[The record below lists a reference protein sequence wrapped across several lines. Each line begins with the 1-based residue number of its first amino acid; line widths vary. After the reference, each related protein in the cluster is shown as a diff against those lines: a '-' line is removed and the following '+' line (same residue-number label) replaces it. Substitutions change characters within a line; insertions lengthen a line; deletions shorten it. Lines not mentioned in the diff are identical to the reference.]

1 MVVNDHFT
9 SYIICIQILLMNIM
23 QHSSLEIG
31 RKYDQ
36 IGVVFDYLSLL
47 SSRVKYI
54 SHSWHKYKL
63 CITQRNQFLKC
74 FCSPISVS
82 QEYTLLHPRIHF
94 FVFTKFNHTSPLSVI
109 SELQHVNTN
118 NSIFIT
124 YTHHTFI
131 YI

>member
-31 RKYDQ
+31 RKYDPF
-36 IGVVFDYLSLL
+36 GVVFDYLSFL
-47 SSRVKYI
+47 SSRVKYR

-63 CITQRNQFLKC
+63 CITKMNQFLKC

-82 QEYTLLHPRIHF
+82 QEYSLLHPRIQFIASKNTLFCLHKVQKQSHF
-94 FVFTKFNHTSPLSVI
+94 TSLCHI
-109 SELQHVNTN
+109 
-118 NSIFIT
+118 IT
-124 YTHHTFI
+124 TTCQYK
-131 YI
+131 